1 MNLTFSCADVANL
14 KLPKHKHLA
23 QTIILSFFPSFV
35 QNVKTQC
42 DMAWYRMAFIGVDR
56 MIGKLLWV
64 IGNSRRTVLYEP
76 TLWKS
81 MSLAI
86 APKPSY
92 WERFYLKDALAFCF

>member
-1 MNLTFSCADVANL
+1 MQNADVADL

-23 QTIILSFFPSFV
+23 QTIILFFPSFV
-35 QNVKTQC
+35 PNVKTQY

-64 IGNSRRTVLYEP
+64 IGNSRRTVLYEH

-81 MSLAI
+81 MSLAT
-86 APKPSY
+86 APKPGY
-92 WERFYLKDALAFCF
+92 RH